1 MKTTLTIIAFLMA
14 PLFSFGQD
22 LISRGYTQTTIE
34 KGSTF
39 KKHKNGKLDSIVV
52 AMYAVNYGNA
62 LIFAKLHDEIRITNA
77 EDKHSVIT
85 IGLKNKK
92 QVLTFFYNN
101 KPAIIVEN
109 IDFNIGKLPK
119 NTIITRS
126 LSDNMIRTVSVTT
139 NYGVFGDDNPD
150 KTYKLFYGLKIRP
163 DLDNLDTIFEDIG
176 KFFSEKDALLK
187 LYYRSYAEK
196 FAPQDLA
203 YFKTDGSGIITHGIA
218 LDYQNKKSNAPNT
231 YDIYENGKII
241 RSGKENLANFQKTY
255 QGYVSKL
262 QE

>member
-139 NYGVFGDDNPD
+139 NYGV
-150 KTYKLFYGLKIRP
+150 LVM
-163 DLDNLDTIFEDIG
+163 
-176 KFFSEKDALLK
+176 
-187 LYYRSYAEK
+187 
-196 FAPQDLA
+196 
-203 YFKTDGSGIITHGIA
+203 
-218 LDYQNKKSNAPNT
+218 
-231 YDIYENGKII
+231 II
-241 RSGKENLANFQKTY
+241 RTKRISSFM
-255 QGYVSKL
+255 VSKSVL
-262 QE
+262 IWITSTLYSKISESFSVKRMRF